1 MNKILYPIPVIIISL
16 LISGCTEDLEGT
28 LKPDLEIEVL
38 KSEYRNQTEEGYIPT
53 SGNTWLYLTLNIT
66 NNNEEGSVP
75 ITAYHFFLIKG
86 DDEVWCRGFEGD
98 SEPNISPGNTEEFII
113 YFEVKITSIFDR
125 LEYRRTLK
133 DPIRIEL

>member
-1 MNKILYPIPVIIISL
+1 VKIQHFL
-16 LISGCTEDLEGT
+16 LILCLLPILSGCTEDLEGT

-38 KSEYRNQTEEGYIPT
+38 NSEYRNETEEGYLPT

-75 ITAYHFFLIKG
+75 ITAYHFFLLNEK
-86 DDEVWCRGFEGD
+86 DEVWCRGFEGD
-98 SEPNISPGNTEEFII
+98 LEPDISPGNTEVFII
-113 YFEVKITSIFDR
+113 YFEVEINSDFDH

-133 DPIRIEL
+133 DPIRIEF

>member
-1 MNKILYPIPVIIISL
+1 MQRILLIFPIVLIFMS
-16 LISGCTEDLEGT
+16 ISGCTEDLEGT

-38 KSEYRNQTEEGYIPT
+38 QSEHRNETEEGYLPT

-98 SEPNISPGNTEEFII
+98 GEPNISPEDTEEFII
-113 YFEVKITSIFDR
+113 YFEIKITSTFDR